1 VTIWFVEEVY
11 EGFGEMKKMNSTLDI
26 GSAFVSSQCVDV
38 GSVANIL
45 GVYTASILEPASTWH
60 KDPKH
65 PRMNINNEPL

>member
-1 VTIWFVEEVY
+1 
-11 EGFGEMKKMNSTLDI
+11 MKMNSTLGV
-26 GSAFVSSQCVDV
+26 GSVSGSSQCVDV

-45 GVYTASILEPASTWH
+45 VVSIFELASIGH